1 MNRKEN
7 GMSHSF
13 LVCLPMTLFLC
24 LCAFAFAAPAPVHL
38 KCEYLVNPLGVDSPS
53 PRLFW
58 QMESNVRGERQTAYR
73 ILVAD
78 SEQALKED
86 NGDLWDSGK
95 VESDRSIQIP
105 YEGNPLASLE
115 TCWWKVM
122 IWDQD
127 GKPSGWS
134 EPAHW
139 TMGYMNPD
147 DWTAKWIGWDEPG
160 QQPADETRRLPARM
174 FRDQFDLHGKPKRA
188 LVAICGLGLMELHIN
203 GERISKD
210 VLIPALSEYEKRDYY
225 MMFDVTKDLR
235 EGANAIGV
243 ILGNGRFYAP
253 RKDVPTFTRS
263 FGYPKMILQLHVEYS
278 DGTTQDILSDGS
290 WKVTTDGPIL
300 ANNEYDGEDYDARK
314 EMPGWD
320 KPGFDDSNWHPVQ
333 LVSAP
338 GGVLRVQPIHPIR
351 IVDKIKPVSMK
362 ELRPGVYI
370 YDMGQNMVGWCKLRV
385 KGPAGTEITLRH
397 AETLKPDG
405 DLYVANLRSAKQED
419 HFILNGQGEEIF
431 EPRFTYHGFRYVKLT
446 GYPGRPNINTIE
458 GCVVRDD
465 FSTAGGFQCSN
476 PLVNRIWHN
485 IYWGTQGNYRSIP
498 TDCPQRDERQGW
510 LGDRSAESR
519 GESYLFDVAAFYAKW
534 MHDIEDAQKESGSVP
549 DVCPAYWPLYN
560 DDVTWP
566 SSFIIIPHMLLDQ
579 YGDTR
584 LIKEIYP
591 AMRKW
596 IEHMRGYM
604 HGDLISK
611 DNYGDWCVPP
621 ENLHEI
627 HSKDPMRQTNGELLA
642 SAYFYHDL
650 NLMTLYA
657 KQLGRSEDA
666 AEYEN
671 LAAKMKKAFNAK
683 FLKPDVPQYDNGS
696 MTSSVL
702 PVFFGLAPENL
713 RAALVDRVAHQI
725 MVENHGHTGTG
736 LIGGQFLMRTLSN
749 YGHADVAWTL
759 ATQSTYPSWG
769 YMVKE
774 GATTIWELWNGNTA
788 DPAMNS
794 GNHVMLI
801 GDLTEWLYEYLG
813 GIRPDTSDSAFK
825 KIILKPTLVPG
836 LNYVKASHE
845 SLYGK
850 ITSDWGIKDGLFDW
864 NVSIPANTTAT
875 IYVPAKSADEVKEH
889 GKPVAECAGLRFLRM
904 DGGYA
909 VYAAESGSYSFSS
922 VP

>member
-1 MNRKEN
+1 MY
-7 GMSHSF
+7 HSF
-13 LVCLPMTLFLC
+13 MACIPTLALLC

-38 KCEYLVNPLGVDSPS
+38 KCEYRIDPMGVDTRS

-58 QMESNVRGERQTAYR
+58 QMQSSERGAMQTAYR

-86 NGDLWDSGK
+86 KGDMWDSGE
-95 VESDRSIQIP
+95 VRSDRSIQIP
-105 YEGNPLASLE
+105 YEGKPLDSLE

-122 IWDQD
+122 TWDQT
-127 GKPSGWS
+127 GKASKWS
-134 EPAHW
+134 EPARW
-139 TMGYMNPD
+139 TMGYMSPE
-147 DWTAKWIGWDEPG
+147 DWKAKWIGWDESLEPS
-160 QQPADETRRLPARM
+160 DKESRRLPARM
-174 FRDQFDLHGKPKRA
+174 LRDEFELHGKPKKA
-188 LVAICGLGLMELHIN
+188 LVAICGLGLMELHVN
-203 GERISKD
+203 GQRISKD

-253 RKDVPTFTRS
+253 RGDVPTFTRS
-263 FGYPKMILQLHVEYS
+263 FGYPKMILQMHVEYA
-278 DGTTQDILSDGS
+278 DGTTQDILSNGS
-290 WKVTTDGPIL
+290 WRVTTDGPII

-320 KPGFDDSNWHPVQ
+320 KPGFDDSKWNTVQ

-338 GGVLRVQPIHPIR
+338 GGVLRAQPIDPIR
-351 IVDKIKPVSMK
+351 VVDHIKPVSMK
-362 ELRPGVYI
+362 ELHPGVYI
-370 YDMGQNMVGWCKLRV
+370 YDMGQNMVGWCKLKV
-385 KGPAGTEITLRH
+385 NGPEGTDVTLRH
-397 AETLKPDG
+397 SETLKPDG
-405 DLYVANLRSAKQED
+405 DLYLANLRSAKQED
-419 HFILNGQGEEIF
+419 HFILKGGGEETF
-431 EPRFTYHGFRYVKLT
+431 EPRFTYHGFRYVRLT

-465 FSTAGGFQCSN
+465 FGTAGRFQCSN

-519 GESYLFDVAAFYAKW
+519 GESYLFDVSAFYAKW
-534 MHDIEDAQKESGSVP
+534 MRDIEDAQKENGSVS
-549 DVCPAYWPLYN
+549 DVCPAYWPFYN
-560 DDVTWP
+560 DNVTWP
-566 SSFIIIPHMLLDQ
+566 SSFVIIPDMLWDQ

-584 LIKEIYP
+584 LVKTIYP
-591 AMRKW
+591 GMRKW
-596 IEHMRGYM
+596 IEHMKGYM
-604 HGDLISK
+604 QGDLINK

-627 HSKDPMRQTNGELLA
+627 HSQDPMRQTNGELLA

-650 NLMTLYA
+650 NLMTRYA
-657 KQLGRSEDA
+657 KLLGKNEDA
-666 AEYEN
+666 AEYEA
-671 LAAKMKKAFNAK
+671 LAAKMRTAFNAK

-702 PVFFGLAPENL
+702 PVFFGLAPEDL

-725 MVENHGHTGTG
+725 MVVNRGHTGTG

-813 GIRPDTSDSAFK
+813 GIRPDLTDPAFQR
-825 KIILKPTLVPG
+825 IILKPMLVPG
-836 LNYVKASHE
+836 LNYVKASHD
-845 SLYGK
+845 SLYGD
-850 ITSDWGIKDGLFDW
+850 ITSDWGIKDGLFTW
-864 NVSIPANTTAT
+864 KVSIPANTTAT
-875 IYVPAKSADEVKEH
+875 VYIPAKTEDGVKEG
-889 GKPVAECAGLRFLRM
+889 GKPVAECADLKFLRM

-909 VYAAESGSYSFSS
+909 VYAAESGSYTFSS
-922 VP
+922 IP